1 MFEAAQLTFVFTCRT
16 LAAMAKG
23 QYLAEFEI
31 YVMAALAR
39 LGEDAYGMT
48 IRQEIES
55 RSGRGVS
62 IGAVYATLERL
73 SAKGY
78 VRFHVSDPRPV
89 QGGRSRKHA
98 CLTPMG
104 RRVFD
109 DATSMLLRMLPD
121 TAPHRG
127 SR

>member
-1 MFEAAQLTFVFTCRT
+1 MGRGLH
-16 LAAMAKG
+16 
-23 QYLAEFEI
+23 LAEFEI
-31 YVMAALAR
+31 YVMAALAH

-55 RSGRGVS
+55 RGGRSVS

-73 SAKGY
+73 AGKGY

-89 QGGRSRKHA
+89 QGGRARKHV
-98 CLTPMG
+98 CLTALG

-109 DATSMLLRMLPD
+109 DATERLLRMLPS
-121 TAPHRG
+121 AAGGRE